1 MKYQRFRWI
10 AVVASLLS
18 VVVTGDLEAQ
28 VGMGQPLSY
37 APQPVAY
44 GVAPAHGVEP
54 ATQADGT
61 SFRFASP
68 ATFAGGDSMIL
79 HAPTFVEDG
88 AMCGCDECIGLPAG
102 HRSGHRLGHG
112 LGSMLAWLAPYG
124 EGGCCAPH
132 WFDIHAEAVF
142 MTIDNTGPSII
153 FSQNAAGE
161 TQISSADLGFSEEP
175 GMRISAAY
183 QTGPGSNLEFT
194 FLGLLDHLTTARVE
208 SDLNDLNSVFSN
220 FANPDE
226 LESFDNAYLH
236 RVRHISSLDSFELN
250 YRRRWI
256 GPTCTI
262 QGSWLAGVR
271 YAQVRQ
277 QLRWRSQAE
286 LVDTDTGGTGQGIGR
301 YHLTAGNYMTG
312 FQMGGDAWIC
322 ILPGLSIGFDGKAG
336 IYGNNSSQRTTMDS
350 DDTLTGFQGIVHEKE
365 SGNQFSFLGEA
376 SVLASYRL
384 NHQFTIR
391 GGYQLLFIEGVATAM
406 DNFNPRND
414 TVGPERTGTEFLNNS
429 ANLLYHGFSIGAEWM
444 W

>member
-18 VVVTGDLEAQ
+18 VVVAGDLKAQ
-28 VGMGQPLSY
+28 VGMGQPFSY

-44 GVAPAHGVEP
+44 GVAPAHGVLP
-54 ATQADGT
+54 ATAAGGAG
-61 SFRFASP
+61 FRYVSP
-68 ATFAGGDSMIL
+68 ASFGGGDSMIM
-79 HAPTFVEDG
+79 HGPTFAADSG
-88 AMCGCDECIGLPAG
+88 MCGCDECIGFHGDHRPG
-102 HRSGHRLGHG
+102 HRAGYG
-112 LGSMLAWLAPYG
+112 LSSLLAWLAPNG

-142 MTIDNTGPSII
+142 MTIDNTGPAII
-153 FSQNAAGE
+153 FSRDGTGQPR
-161 TQISSADLGFSEEP
+161 ISSSDLTFSEEP

-194 FLGLLDHLTTARVE
+194 YLGLLDHIRTARVE
-208 SDLNDLNSVFSN
+208 SGLEDLNSVFSV
-220 FANPDE
+220 FATPDA

-236 RVRHISSLDSFELN
+236 QVRHISSLDSFEFN
-250 YRRRWI
+250 YRRRWL
-256 GPTCTI
+256 GPTCAI

-277 QLRWRSQAE
+277 QLRWRSEAN
-286 LVDTDTGGTGQGIGR
+286 LMDPNTGDTGQGTGR
-301 YHLTAGNYMTG
+301 YHLLAGNYMTG

-336 IYGNNSSQRTTMDS
+336 IYGNNSNQRTTMDS
-350 DDTLTGFQGIVHEKE
+350 DDTLTGFQGLVDERV
-365 SGNQFSFLGEA
+365 SGNQLSFIGEA
-376 SVLASYRL
+376 NVMATYRL

-391 GGYQLLFIEGVATAM
+391 GGYQLLFIEGVATAL
-406 DNFNPRND
+406 DNFNEKNP
-414 TVGPERTGTEFLNNS
+414 TVGPPRTAFLNNS